1 MSAVLAPPEWRTS
14 EGTVPLID
22 VQRTAGLSGH
32 VVDYAIQTEVIP
44 VVRQGGSGNARY
56 VDLDVALMIVAAA
69 SLASFVGGAFVT
81 VLRAILSTGG
91 RLTDAG
97 ELLIP
102 VRALAVPLAP
112 CKA

>member
-1 MSAVLAPPEWRTS
+1 MSAVLAPPEWRIS

-44 VVRQGGSGNARY
+44 VVRQGGSGNARHI
-56 VDLDVALMIVAAA
+56 DLDVALKIVAAA
-69 SLASFVGGAFVT
+69 VLAAFVGAAFVT

-91 RLTDAG
+91 RLTEAG

-102 VRALAVPLAP
+102 I
-112 CKA
+112 KGIGS